1 MTEFTVNYYY
11 QSSAVS
17 FLFVT
22 KIQTQPTTQRG
33 IEGSLS
39 IEKCSSK
46 SNESLFPKHFTYNQ
60 SIAFPYHAYLKNN
73 IPKLSYQQCPSTRAK
88 QGAKRAPGN
97 QRGRIPP
104 FQYNSFPREL

>member
-1 MTEFTVNYYY
+1 MH
-11 QSSAVS
+11 
-17 FLFVT
+17 
-22 KIQTQPTTQRG
+22 
-33 IEGSLS
+33 LS
-39 IEKCSSK
+39 IFL
-46 SNESLFPKHFTYNQ
+46 SLKLDDLLGYILHGYDEFMMTVKHFTYNQ